1 MRNHREIPKKPSE
14 KDLLVKLRA
23 ILNITRLRE
32 MTDLVNHLRF
42 KSFEIIVL
50 KQFSKSA
57 DASIVR
63 GNEKSALVT
72 NDSEKIRKD
81 RCGMS
86 YA

>member
-1 MRNHREIPKKPSE
+1 
-14 KDLLVKLRA
+14 
-23 ILNITRLRE
+23 